1 MKKLTGLTEMEK
13 QVLTALIGMLYA
25 EAGFSDVDAKDL
37 SSITKIP
44 MRVIRGVLGSLC
56 KKDII
61 YIDDN
66 GEYQIIYLMSNYYG
80 LVPNHVSE
88 LNIEPIEIA

>member
-1 MKKLTGLTEMEK
+1 MTQLSNLTQMEK

-37 SSITKIP
+37 SSLTKIP
-44 MRVIRGVLGSLC
+44 MNTIRGVLGSLC
-56 KKDII
+56 KKNII

-66 GEYQIIYLMSNYYG
+66 GKYQIIYLESNYYG
-80 LVPNHVSE
+80 LVPNWVRE
-88 LNIEPIEIA
+88 LNIEAIEIA